1 MNNDLKECLV
11 KQLRD
16 NTKAYKNL
24 IESSQDAITRYFDK
38 IKLPGADKV
47 ICSRRLNTEFR
58 YIISQYRESLMTNN
72 LKFDEKTMGIFMT
85 QMDHFMD
92 SFYQED
98 Q

>member
-58 YIISQYRESLMTNN
+58 YIISQYMESLMTNN